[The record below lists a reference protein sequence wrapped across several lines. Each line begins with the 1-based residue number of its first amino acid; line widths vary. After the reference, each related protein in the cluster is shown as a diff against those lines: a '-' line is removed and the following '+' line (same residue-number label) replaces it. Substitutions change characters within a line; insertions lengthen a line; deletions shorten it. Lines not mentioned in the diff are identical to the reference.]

1 MAQAGGLNA
10 RFARFSADQELEADA
25 CAVRLGAAQ
34 PAFDIRAG
42 VDAFLGMIEKEGGG
56 KKAQAAAAGELKF
69 SFDAAHPAYDE
80 RAQTM
85 HGLVGYWRRD
95 AATQAKNAPPAATT
109 ESAPAAAQKPGTG
122 LGDLLDSAR
131 KVIGR

>member
-1 MAQAGGLNA
+1 MAQAGGLNS
-10 RFARFSADQELEADA
+10 RFARFGADQELEADA

-34 PAFDIRAG
+34 PAFDVRAG

-56 KKAQAAAAGELKF
+56 KKAQTAAAGELKF

-85 HGLVGYWRRD
+85 HGLVAYWRRD
-95 AATQAKNAPPAATT
+95 AATAGSRPPAA
-109 ESAPAAAQKPGTG
+109 EGGERAPSATPDTSVRG
-122 LGDLLDSAR
+122 LLDSAR
-131 KVIGR
+131 KVLGR